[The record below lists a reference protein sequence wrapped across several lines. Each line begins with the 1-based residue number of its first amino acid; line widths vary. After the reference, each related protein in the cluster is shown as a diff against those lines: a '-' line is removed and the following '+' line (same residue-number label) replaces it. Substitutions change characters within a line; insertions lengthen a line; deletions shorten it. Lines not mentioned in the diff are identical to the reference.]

1 MFYNVRYPINIA
13 RAQACT
19 YLEVKQ
25 AWHIVKNAS
34 TGQITID
41 ESVCKYNK
49 RVIEGSQ
56 PYVVNTENGLNIE
69 DK

>member
-34 TGQITID
+34 TDQITMD
-41 ESVCKYNK
+41 ESVCKSLKHVNSITYNTTYLQVANQ
-49 RVIEGSQ
+49 RAR
-56 PYVVNTENGLNIE
+56 
-69 DK
+69 